1 MIENHLE
8 HTIIDKHNLI
18 NLLYKTPRLALIEAN
33 QSTNLSTLQIKKY
46 LEELSDLFQEEV
58 SIVIDKG
65 IILCHFNKPCKD
77 FYSFEVYRQSNV
89 LQLLKFLIKND
100 TSSKSLSSF
109 AKKHFLSSSGTYR
122 LRTALTPLLK
132 EFGLKLSKNTIVGEE
147 YRLRYFIA
155 LLQSKFGIDI
165 YHLSSKDKMVIREF
179 LFLGSTNLQLSNTL
193 SKSFLFYN
201 VLLALSWKRHD
212 KHVIIPPSDI
222 LDSLKALFIY
232 DDIDNCARHV
242 ITSRFQI
249 LLNDHDLAYLFL
261 IHLTATH
268 SFATQ
273 KWSEEHTEQLLLIF
287 QSHAAFQSLFQPISE
302 LIPLSLEN
310 RELLLKIVVYFARY
324 FILDLQQFIPEK
336 SYFPLDYYP
345 GHPVIAKTLKP
356 IVTTWLQQIKG
367 SSLNQQYFFLLCSH
381 IEQLIK
387 NSLSAITVVLI
398 TTDFI
403 NEQLLTDYISK
414 HLSTKNIIFYSYYL
428 LTDDIYAIKDLNPNL
443 IITHQKLIPFV
454 KKKLSPE
461 AIVVDFDNVNTHVYI
476 RRIHDIVLSIEE
488 NHYQQYIQEYFNQ

>member
-1 MIENHLE
+1 M
-8 HTIIDKHNLI
+8 
-18 NLLYKTPRLALIEAN
+18 
-33 QSTNLSTLQIKKY
+33 
-46 LEELSDLFQEEV
+46 
-58 SIVIDKG
+58 
-65 IILCHFNKPCKD
+65 
-77 FYSFEVYRQSNV
+77 
-89 LQLLKFLIKND
+89 
-100 TSSKSLSSF
+100 
-109 AKKHFLSSSGTYR
+109 
-122 LRTALTPLLK
+122 
-132 EFGLKLSKNTIVGEE
+132 
-147 YRLRYFIA
+147 
-155 LLQSKFGIDI
+155 
-165 YHLSSKDKMVIREF
+165 
-179 LFLGSTNLQLSNTL
+179 
-193 SKSFLFYN
+193 
-201 VLLALSWKRHD
+201 
-212 KHVIIPPSDI
+212 
-222 LDSLKALFIY
+222 
-232 DDIDNCARHV
+232 
-242 ITSRFQI
+242 
-249 LLNDHDLAYLFL
+249 
-261 IHLTATH
+261 
-268 SFATQ
+268 
-273 KWSEEHTEQLLLIF
+273 
-287 QSHAAFQSLFQPISE
+287 
-302 LIPLSLEN
+302 
-310 RELLLKIVVYFARY
+310 VYFARY